1 VGDAPTGTHIRVVPA
16 EEPGSIRR
24 RQLRGHGVWVPAF
37 LRRDDNNNKVS
48 GISMTI
54 RIGTSE
60 RDGTFHS
67 QGRALA
73 TILDP
78 HAQFGPIAVLESQS
92 ASVDNAKRLHAGEIE
107 LGFMASNW
115 IGRAKRGEAPF
126 VEPIDLRMAAPMNA
140 GPLFFITRAGSP
152 PHAVSELRGRRVAVG
167 LRTSGMVQHVHA
179 IFGALSLSFSDF
191 TPVYLDFA
199 AGADALAAGEV
210 DAQFQCPIPNPVMT
224 DLAARIDL
232 RVLPYAPGQIDTVMR
247 AVPYYRR
254 TVMRRQAIRGLDA
267 DVAQLAVVNVLVTH
281 ARVPEPMVHDVVSV
295 VIKQAAELGRLNPLF
310 VGLQDLFAPLRSQ
323 GPAAIEF
330 GGVSLHPGALRAY
343 GEAGLVG

>member
-1 VGDAPTGTHIRVVPA
+1 V
-16 EEPGSIRR
+16 
-24 RQLRGHGVWVPAF
+24 
-37 LRRDDNNNKVS
+37 
-48 GISMTI
+48 TI

-73 TILDP
+73 TILDQ
-78 HAQFGPIAVLESQS
+78 HAQLGTIAVLESQS
-92 ASVDNAKRLHAGEIE
+92 ASVDNARCLHAGEIE

-126 VEPIDLRMAAPMNA
+126 VEPVDLRMAAPMNA
-140 GPLFFITRAGSP
+140 GPLFFITRAGSSLR
-152 PHAVSELRGRRVAVG
+152 VVDDLRGQRVAVG
-167 LRTSGMVQHVHA
+167 LRTSGMVQHMHA
-179 IFGALSLSFSDF
+179 IFGALGLSFADF

-199 AGADALAAGEV
+199 AGAAALAAGEV
-210 DAQFQCPIPNPVMT
+210 DAQFQCPIPNQVMT

-232 RVLPYAPGQIDTVMR
+232 RVLTYAPGQIETVMQ

-267 DVAQLAVVNVLVTH
+267 DMAQLAVVNVLATH

-310 VGLQDLFAPLRSQ
+310 VGLQDLFAPLRSE
-323 GPAAIEF
+323 GPAALEF
-330 GGVSLHPGALRAY
+330 GGVALHPGALRAY
-343 GEAGLVG
+343 REVGLVG